1 MKFNNLKNLTILIL
15 TYKRHRELQNKI
27 RYLSKYNYKVLIID
41 GTPTPFSK
49 RYYKQFKQIEYHHYP
64 TENYHDRIFFSKKY
78 IKTKYVKIESDN
90 DYFVPS
96 AMNKSIHFLEKNND
110 FSAVIGKCAIYS
122 VFKNQVYIKSLFTKH
137 KSLIDNNPSKRCDD
151 YMQYY
156 SPALYH
162 SVCRSKIF
170 KMNIDFW
177 KKCKKIYKNDF
188 HHFAE
193 ICLPLVCLIN
203 GKLKCLNHLTWIR
216 ADDKIENRLNYIGTK
231 KIMPRPEKHHFYASK
246 LLNMFDSGYFEK
258 FFKLFDKE
266 MIKKNSIN
274 FSFMSLKTIYIRYMS
289 KRDLKSKKLLIF
301 SKIIKICT
309 FLIPIYLKK
318 NIRFFLRKNGP
329 TVNEIINKN
338 FEVNYKFST
347 KELNLI
353 NKSIKSL

>member
-1 MKFNNLKNLTILIL
+1 M
-15 TYKRHRELQNKI
+15 
-27 RYLSKYNYKVLIID
+27 
-41 GTPTPFSK
+41 
-49 RYYKQFKQIEYHHYP
+49 
-64 TENYHDRIFFSKKY
+64 
-78 IKTKYVKIESDN
+78 
-90 DYFVPS
+90 
-96 AMNKSIHFLEKNND
+96 
-110 FSAVIGKCAIYS
+110 
-122 VFKNQVYIKSLFTKH
+122 
-137 KSLIDNNPSKRCDD
+137 
-151 YMQYY
+151 
-156 SPALYH
+156 
-162 SVCRSKIF
+162 
-170 KMNIDFW
+170 
-177 KKCKKIYKNDF
+177 
-188 HHFAE
+188 
-193 ICLPLVCLIN
+193 PLVCLIN